1 MNAAKRNIFASGVPT
16 APDVRKLHEQFGV
29 PKEGTVVSNEELE
42 ECIRVDRKSFRFK
55 TVFGSWRKRLAKDHN
70 VLLVAIAGE
79 GYKVADPTERINW
92 CASKARHGRKAIVVA
107 ATVADATDT
116 RRLTMD
122 QQVVRTQVMSGIT
135 MLQQAAQLAPRKPKQ
150 IT

>member
-1 MNAAKRNIFASGVPT
+1 MNATKRNIFASGVPT
-16 APDVRKLHEQFGV
+16 APDVRKLHEHFGV
-29 PKEGTVVSNEELE
+29 PKEGVIVAYVDIE
-42 ECIRVDRKSFRFK
+42 ECIGVDRNSYRFK
-55 TVFGSWRKRLAKDHN
+55 TVFHSWRKRLAKDHN

-79 GYKVADPTERINW
+79 GYQVADPSQRIIW
-92 CASKARHGRKAIVVA
+92 CASKARHGRKSIVIA

-116 RRLTMD
+116 MRLTMD
-122 QQVVRTQVMSGIT
+122 QQAVRMQVMSGIT